1 MTDPR
6 ETHFT
11 GAEGECEN
19 SQAEGSDRDGTSER
33 TAAHAG
39 HQRGNGRDPLGI
51 RSGISQVMTEAED
64 PPPASFSITGQN
76 PQGGTSRREKTKE
89 GIET

>member
-19 SQAEGSDRDGTSER
+19 SQAKRSDPDDTSER
-33 TAAHAG
+33 TAKLPDTKGATVPAQGAH
-39 HQRGNGRDPLGI
+39 RNLSGNDGGGKTL
-51 RSGISQVMTEAED
+51 
-64 PPPASFSITGQN
+64 SFCLFFAVYGFIARK
-76 PQGGTSRREKTKE
+76 RRRT
-89 GIET
+89 

>member
-19 SQAEGSDRDGTSER
+19 SQAKRSDPDDTSER
-33 TAAHAG
+33 TAKLPDTKGATVPAQGAH
-39 HQRGNGRDPLGI
+39 RNL
-51 RSGISQVMTEAED
+51 SGIDGGGKTLSFCLFLLFRDLLGERADKLNTEK
-64 PPPASFSITGQN
+64 I
-76 PQGGTSRREKTKE
+76 
-89 GIET
+89 